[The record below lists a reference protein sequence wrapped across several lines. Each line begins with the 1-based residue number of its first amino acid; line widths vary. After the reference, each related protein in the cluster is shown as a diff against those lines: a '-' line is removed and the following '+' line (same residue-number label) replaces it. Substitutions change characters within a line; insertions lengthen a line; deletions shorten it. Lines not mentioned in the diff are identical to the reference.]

1 MKYVYKRSHS
11 LLAGLL
17 CTFLGIFNLALDH
30 NALVLLAKDH
40 RLIIN
45 GLFLLILGV
54 FNLGIWSKRPSEK

>member
-1 MKYVYKRSHS
+1 MKYIYKRSHS

-40 RLIIN
+40 GLIIN
-45 GLFLLILGV
+45 GFIIIGFGI
-54 FNLGIWSKRPSEK
+54 FNFAIWSA